1 MSGDDIERAAA
12 ALEAAWQGGPSLA
25 IPNDAVAPADM
36 AEALRIQDALVAKLG
51 HEVAGWKLGASSTA
65 AMAAA
70 GIDGP
75 MCGRLF
81 TQTLH
86 ENGASFPAS
95 AFRACILEAEFAF
108 RMAADLPARA
118 AAYREEEVMD
128 AVADMVLGVEVAD
141 HRYAASPP
149 IPMRLLTAD
158 NAAVGAYVV
167 GGAIPGWREMDTT
180 QVAAALE
187 VNGELKG
194 PSLSGDARCDPKWVL
209 VWTANFLSGRGRGL
223 EAGDLITTGT
233 ACQPVPGGANMD
245 IVARFAGLGE
255 VRLAIG
261 G

>member
-1 MSGDDIERAAA
+1 MTHLKQYPHSVVEQDGTTY
-12 ALEAAWQGGPSLA
+12 AL
-25 IPNDAVAPADM
+25 
-36 AEALRIQDALVAKLG
+36 
-51 HEVAGWKLGASSTA
+51 
-65 AMAAA
+65 
-70 GIDGP
+70 
-75 MCGRLF
+75 
-81 TQTLH
+81 
-86 ENGASFPAS
+86 
-95 AFRACILEAEFAF
+95 
-108 RMAADLPARA
+108 ARA
-118 AAYREEEVMD
+118 GRQKKLCVQGDTTGFTGETTSGM
-128 AVADMVLGVEVAD
+128 LLC
-141 HRYAASPP
+141 P
-149 IPMRLLTAD
+149 LTAD